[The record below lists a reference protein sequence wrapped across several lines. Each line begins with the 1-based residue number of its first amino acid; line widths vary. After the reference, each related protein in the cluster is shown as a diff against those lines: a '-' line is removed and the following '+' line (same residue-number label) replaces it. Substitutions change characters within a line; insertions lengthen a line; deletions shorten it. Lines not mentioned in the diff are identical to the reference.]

1 MKGVLLPIVLV
12 SSRSFGQVSQVGT
25 AILEQAGFEI
35 LRIEAKDRPFDVAKL
50 AQIVEQAKPY
60 ALLAGAEPIPREVL
74 GASPHLKVVQKHGV
88 GVDNIDL
95 DAATDLG
102 IAVANAPGTN
112 TEAVADLAIGL
123 MLSLL
128 RSVVD
133 AAISTRE
140 GGWDRFIGRELGKL
154 TVGVVGT
161 GRIGRSVIERLS
173 GFGSRVLA
181 YDVYEDAGIAA
192 KMNVE
197 YTSLERL
204 LRESDIVTLHIPLM
218 DETRK
223 LIAAQQL
230 AWMKPTALLINIAR
244 GELVDET
251 ALANHL
257 AAGRI
262 AAAGVDVFTTEPPQA
277 SPLIRLK
284 NVLAT
289 PHIGAYTVEAMDCMA
304 QRCAQTICDIYAG
317 KQPDNVLNPQVL
329 QKGA

>member
-1 MKGVLLPIVLV
+1 MLV

-25 AILEQAGFEI
+25 VILEEAGFEI
-35 LRIEAKDRPFDVAKL
+35 HRVEAKDRPFDVAKL
-50 AQIVEQAKPY
+50 AEIVERVKPD
-60 ALLAGAEPIPREVL
+60 ALIAGAEPITRQVL
-74 GASPHLKVVQKHGV
+74 SASPNLKVVQKHGV

-133 AAISTRE
+133 AAVSTRG
-140 GGWDRFIGRELGKL
+140 GGWDRFIGHELGKL

-173 GFGSRVLA
+173 GFGTRVLA
-181 YDVYEDAGIAA
+181 FDVYEDAAMAA
-192 KMNVE
+192 RMNVE
-197 YTSLERL
+197 YTSLEKL

-218 DETRK
+218 DETRN
-223 LIAAQQL
+223 LIAAEQL
-230 AWMKPTALLINIAR
+230 AWMKPSALLINIAR
-244 GELVDET
+244 GELVDEA
-251 ALANHL
+251 ALAKHL
-257 AAGRI
+257 AAGKI
-262 AAAGVDVFTTEPPQA
+262 AGAGVDVFTTEPPQS
-277 SPLIRLK
+277 SPLLKLK
-284 NVLAT
+284 NVIAT

-304 QRCAQTICDIYAG
+304 QRCAETICSIFAG
-317 KQPDNVLNPQVL
+317 QQPDNVLNPQVL